1 MAAVMPILLLL
12 AQPSGQLEA
21 QLLPSNLSMRTAA
34 DGTLGEAVVPDAM
47 RTLRGRHVRISLA
60 EHRLY
65 VMQGERV
72 LWSAVVGTGTG
83 ERLSGP
89 ERNWEFSTPRGT
101 FRVQAKERDPVWVLP
116 DWVFVKRG
124 EPIPPRGAPER
135 RVKGMLGEAAIY
147 ISREIAI
154 HGTDQPELLGNGV
167 SHGCIRMS
175 NEDITRLYAELEVG
189 TPVIIY

>member
-1 MAAVMPILLLL
+1 MAWALPLIVLLVQPPAPLPAQHLPSDLNLL
-12 AQPSGQLEA
+12 AV
-21 QLLPSNLSMRTAA
+21 A
-34 DGTLGEAVVPDAM
+34 DGTLGEPVVPAAM
-47 RTLRGRHVRISLA
+47 RDLRGRHVRISLA

-89 ERNWEFSTPRGT
+89 TRDWEFSTPRGS
-101 FRVQAKERDPVWVLP
+101 FRVQRKERNPVWVLP

-124 EPIPPRGAPER
+124 EPIPAWDAPER
-135 RVKGMLGEAAIY
+135 RVEDMLGDAALY
-147 ISREIAI
+147 ISPEIAI

-175 NEDITRLYAELEVG
+175 NRDVLRLYAQIEVG